1 MQHRSKRRSQFKIE
15 GSVSRFCPSCGDAL
29 GEQNRYCVKCD
40 SKRKAPTE
48 SPPENIKRTTTLDDF
63 IQEKGKERHGFFK
76 QKKVRNSSG
85 SATCPRSS
93 KVEHPRT
100 YVQRF

>member
-1 MQHRSKRRSQFKIE
+1 M
-15 GSVSRFCPSCGDAL
+15 SRFCPSCGDAL

-63 IQEKGKERHGFFK
+63 IQEKGKKDMAFLSKKRFGIPVVALLVPGHLRLSIPEHTFRGFDK
-76 QKKVRNSSG
+76 CRV
-85 SATCPRSS
+85 
-93 KVEHPRT
+93 V
-100 YVQRF
+100 